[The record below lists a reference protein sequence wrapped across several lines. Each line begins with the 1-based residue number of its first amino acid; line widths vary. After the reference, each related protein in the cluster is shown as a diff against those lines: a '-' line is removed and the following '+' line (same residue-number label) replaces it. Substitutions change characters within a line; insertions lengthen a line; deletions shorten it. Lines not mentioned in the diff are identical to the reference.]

1 LLLIA
6 LFGVRVFGSDS
17 AAPFFPLVCGV
28 AVFDA
33 GLDVDELGE
42 AGVLRAVL
50 AGAFG
55 AAALAEVLGAAVLE
69 LPVVVLEFPLVALDA
84 GFLLPL
90 GFDAVLPFF
99 SAITPLP

>member
-1 LLLIA
+1 M
-6 LFGVRVFGSDS
+6 RVFGSDS
-17 AAPFFPLVCGV
+17 AAPFFPSVRV
-28 AVFDA
+28 AAVLDA

-50 AGAFG
+50 AGAAFD
-55 AAALAEVLGAAVLE
+55 AAALAGTLEAAVLE
-69 LPVVVLEFPLVALDA
+69 FPVVVLEFPVVVLEFPLVALDA

>member
-1 LLLIA
+1 M
-6 LFGVRVFGSDS
+6 RVFGSDS
-17 AAPFFPLVCGV
+17 AAPFFPLLRV
-28 AVFDA
+28 AAVLDA

-50 AGAFG
+50 AGAAFD
-55 AAALAEVLGAAVLE
+55 AAALAEVLEAAVLE
-69 LPVVVLEFPLVALDA
+69 FPVVVLEFPLVALDA

-90 GFDAVLPFF
+90 GFVAVLPFF